1 MEPSILDYYNDYP
14 SMIKI
19 IDALNE
25 ENDKLQGELDSTK
38 GKLHSTKDKLDSTK
52 DELEFYKS
60 IFKTHRNSVV
70 YNLYIKYKDKQ
81 RLWIDKIR
89 TDKYEL
95 QQLDE
100 DKDII
105 DWLKPVRCER

>member
-25 ENDKLQGELDSTK
+25 ENNHLQDELDSTK
-38 GKLHSTKDKLDSTK
+38 GELDSIK
-52 DELEFYKS
+52 CELDSIRGELNFYKS

-105 DWLKPVRCER
+105 EWLKPVRCER

>member
-1 MEPSILDYYNDYP
+1 MEPQIIDYYNEYP

-19 IDALNE
+19 IDELNE
-25 ENDKLQGELDSTK
+25 ENNRLQDELDEK
-38 GKLHSTKDKLDSTK
+38 N
-52 DELEFYKS
+52 DELKFYKS

-89 TDKYEL
+89 TDYYDLK
-95 QQLDE
+95 QLDE
-100 DKDII
+100 DEDIKE
-105 DWLKPVRCER
+105 WLKPVRCER

>member
-14 SMIKI
+14 SISKI
-19 IDALNE
+19 IDKLNE
-25 ENDKLQGELDSTK
+25 ENEELQNE
-38 GKLHSTKDKLDSTK
+38 LDSTK
-52 DELEFYKS
+52 DELESTKDELDSTKDELDFYKS

-89 TDKYEL
+89 TDNYYLK
-95 QQLDE
+95 QLDE
-100 DKDII
+100 DDDII
-105 DWLKPVRCER
+105 EWLKPVRCER

>member
-25 ENDKLQGELDSTK
+25 ENDKLQGELYSTK
-38 GKLHSTKDKLDSTK
+38 GKLHSTKGELYSTK
-52 DELEFYKS
+52 SELEFYKS

-105 DWLKPVRCER
+105 EWLKPVRCER

>member
-19 IDALNE
+19 IDKLNE
-25 ENDKLQGELDSTK
+25 ENYLLQDELVSTK
-38 GKLHSTKDKLDSTK
+38 E
-52 DELEFYKS
+52 ELKFYKS

-95 QQLDE
+95 EQLEE

-105 DWLKPVRCER
+105 EWLKPVRCER

>member
-19 IDALNE
+19 IDKLNE
-25 ENDKLQGELDSTK
+25 ENNQLHEELVSTK
-38 GKLHSTKDKLDSTK
+38 SELKL
-52 DELEFYKS
+52 YKS

-95 QQLDE
+95 EQLEE

-105 DWLKPVRCER
+105 EWLKPVRCER

>member
-1 MEPSILDYYNDYP
+1 MEPSIIDYYNEYP

-19 IDALNE
+19 IDALNK
-25 ENDKLQGELDSTK
+25 ENDKLQNELVSTK
-38 GKLHSTKDKLDSTK
+38 EDLD
-52 DELEFYKS
+52 FYKS

-70 YNLYIKYKDKQ
+70 YNLYIKYKNGK

-95 QQLDE
+95 KQLDE
-100 DKDII
+100 DNDIKE
-105 DWLKPVRCER
+105 WLKPVRCER

>member
-25 ENDKLQGELDSTK
+25 ENNRLQNELDYTK
-38 GKLHSTKDKLDSTK
+38 ADLD
-52 DELEFYKS
+52 FYKS

-70 YNLYIKYKDKQ
+70 YNLYIKYKNKQ

-95 QQLDE
+95 TQLDE
-100 DKDII
+100 DEDII
-105 DWLKPVRCER
+105 EWLKPVRCER

>member
-1 MEPSILDYYNDYP
+1 MEPQIIDYYNEYP

-19 IDALNE
+19 VDKLNE
-25 ENDKLQGELDSTK
+25 ENNRLQDELDSTK
-38 GKLHSTKDKLDSTK
+38 SDLDSTKDELDYTK

-70 YNLYIKYKDKQ
+70 FNLYIKYKDKK

-89 TDKYEL
+89 TDNYYLK
-95 QQLDE
+95 QLDE
-100 DKDII
+100 DEDIKE
-105 DWLKPVRCER
+105 WLKPVRCER

>member
-25 ENDKLQGELDSTK
+25 ENNRLQNELDYTKGELD
-38 GKLHSTKDKLDSTK
+38 
-52 DELEFYKS
+52 FYKS

-95 QQLDE
+95 TQLDE
-100 DKDII
+100 DEDII
-105 DWLKPVRCER
+105 EWLKPVRCER

>member
-1 MEPSILDYYNDYP
+1 MEPSIVDYYNEYT

-19 IDALNE
+19 INELNE
-25 ENDKLQGELDSTK
+25 ENDKLREELNSTK
-38 GKLHSTKDKLDSTK
+38 ED
-52 DELEFYKS
+52 LEFYKS

-70 YNLYIKYKDKQ
+70 YNLYIKYKDKR

-89 TDKYEL
+89 IDKYEL
-95 QQLDE
+95 KQLDM

-105 DWLKPVRCER
+105 EWLKPIRCER

>member
-1 MEPSILDYYNDYP
+1 MEPSIIDYYNDYP

-25 ENDKLQGELDSTK
+25 ENNRLQNELDYTK
-38 GKLHSTKDKLDSTK
+38 ADLD
-52 DELEFYKS
+52 FYKS

-95 QQLDE
+95 TQLDE
-100 DKDII
+100 DEDII
-105 DWLKPVRCER
+105 EWLKPVRCER

>member
-1 MEPSILDYYNDYP
+1 MEPSIIDYYNEYP

-19 IDALNE
+19 INDLNE
-25 ENDKLQGELDSTK
+25 ENNKLREELN
-38 GKLHSTKDKLDSTK
+38 STKDDLD
-52 DELEFYKS
+52 FYKS

-70 YNLYIKYKDKQ
+70 YNLYIKYKDKR

-89 TDKYEL
+89 IDKYEL
-95 QQLDE
+95 KQLDM

-105 DWLKPVRCER
+105 EWLKPIRCER

>member
-25 ENDKLQGELDSTK
+25 ENNRLQNELDYTK
-38 GKLHSTKDKLDSTK
+38 ADLD
-52 DELEFYKS
+52 FYKS

-95 QQLDE
+95 TQLDE

-105 DWLKPVRCER
+105 EWLKPVRCER

>member
-1 MEPSILDYYNDYP
+1 MEPSIIDYYNEYP

-19 IDALNE
+19 IDDLNK
-25 ENDKLQGELDSTK
+25 ENDKLQQELVSTK
-38 GKLHSTKDKLDSTK
+38 EDLN
-52 DELEFYKS
+52 FYKS

-70 YNLYIKYKDKQ
+70 YNLYIKYKNKQ

-95 QQLDE
+95 KQLDE
-100 DKDII
+100 DNDIKE
-105 DWLKPVRCER
+105 WLKPVRCER

>member
-19 IDALNE
+19 IDALNG
-25 ENDKLQGELDSTK
+25 ENDKLQGELYSTR
-38 GKLHSTKDKLDSTK
+38 S
-52 DELEFYKS
+52 ELEFYKS

>member
-1 MEPSILDYYNDYP
+1 MEPQIIDYYNEYP

-25 ENDKLQGELDSTK
+25 ENNRLQNELVSTKGELVSTKGELDY
-38 GKLHSTKDKLDSTK
+38 TKDD
-52 DELEFYKS
+52 LEFYKS

-70 YNLYIKYKDKQ
+70 YNLYIKYKNGK

-89 TDKYEL
+89 TDYYEL
-95 QQLDE
+95 KQLDE
-100 DKDII
+100 DKDIKE
-105 DWLKPVRCER
+105 WLKPIRCER

>member
-1 MEPSILDYYNDYP
+1 MEPQIIDYYNEYP

-19 IDALNE
+19 VDKLNE
-25 ENDKLQGELDSTK
+25 ENNRLQNELDYTKSDLDSTK
-38 GKLHSTKDKLDSTK
+38 GELDYTK

-70 YNLYIKYKDKQ
+70 FNLYIKYKDKQ

-89 TDKYEL
+89 TDNYYLK
-95 QQLDE
+95 QLDE
-100 DKDII
+100 DEDIKE
-105 DWLKPVRCER
+105 WLKPIRCER

>member
-25 ENDKLQGELDSTK
+25 ENNRLQN
-38 GKLHSTKDKLDSTK
+38 
-52 DELEFYKS
+52 ELETTKADLDFYKS

-70 YNLYIKYKDKQ
+70 YNLYIKYKDKH

-95 QQLDE
+95 TQLDE

-105 DWLKPVRCER
+105 EWLKPIRCER

>member
-1 MEPSILDYYNDYP
+1 MEPSIIDYYNDYP

-19 IDALNE
+19 IDELNE
-25 ENDKLQGELDSTK
+25 ENNKLSDELD
-38 GKLHSTKDKLDSTK
+38 
-52 DELEFYKS
+52 FYKS
-60 IFKTHRNSVV
+60 IFKTHSNSVV

-89 TDKYEL
+89 IDKYEL
-95 QQLDE
+95 KQLDM

-105 DWLKPVRCER
+105 EWIKPIRCER

>member
-19 IDALNE
+19 VDKLNE
-25 ENDKLQGELDSTK
+25 ENNQLQNELDYTKGELK
-38 GKLHSTKDKLDSTK
+38 STK
-52 DELEFYKS
+52 DELDYTKGELKFYKS

-81 RLWIDKIR
+81 RIWIDKIR
-89 TDKYEL
+89 TDYYDLK
-95 QQLDE
+95 QLDE
-100 DKDII
+100 DEDIKE
-105 DWLKPVRCER
+105 WLKPAKCER

>member
-1 MEPSILDYYNDYP
+1 MEPSIIDYYNEYP

-19 IDALNE
+19 IDELNE
-25 ENDKLQGELDSTK
+25 ENNRLQNELDSTK
-38 GKLHSTKDKLDSTK
+38 RDLD
-52 DELEFYKS
+52 FYKS

-70 YNLYIKYKDKQ
+70 YNLYIKYKNGK

-95 QQLDE
+95 KQLDE
-100 DKDII
+100 DKDIKE
-105 DWLKPVRCER
+105 WLKPIRCER

>member
-1 MEPSILDYYNDYP
+1 MESQIMEPQIIDYYNEYP

-25 ENDKLQGELDSTK
+25 ENDRLQ
-38 GKLHSTKDKLDSTK
+38 KDLNEKN

-70 YNLYIKYKDKQ
+70 YNLYIKYKNKQ
-81 RLWIDKIR
+81 KIWIDKIR
-89 TDKYEL
+89 CDKYEL
-95 QQLDE
+95 KQLDE
-100 DKDII
+100 DEDIKE
-105 DWLKPVRCER
+105 WLKPIRCER

>member
-1 MEPSILDYYNDYP
+1 MEPQIIDYYNEYP

-25 ENDKLQGELDSTK
+25 ENNRLHNELK
-38 GKLHSTKDKLDSTK
+38 STK
-52 DELEFYKS
+52 DELDYTKDELKFYKS

-81 RLWIDKIR
+81 KIWIDKIR
-89 TDKYEL
+89 TDYHVLK
-95 QQLDE
+95 QLDE
-100 DKDII
+100 DEDIKE
-105 DWLKPVRCER
+105 WLKPAKCER

>member
-1 MEPSILDYYNDYP
+1 MEPSILDYYNEYP

-19 IDALNE
+19 IDKLNE
-25 ENDKLQGELDSTK
+25 ENNHLQKELDSTK
-38 GKLHSTKDKLDSTK
+38 G
-52 DELEFYKS
+52 ELEFYKS

-89 TDKYEL
+89 TDYYEL
-95 QQLDE
+95 KQLDE
-100 DKDII
+100 DEDIKE
-105 DWLKPVRCER
+105 WLKPVRYER

>member
-25 ENDKLQGELDSTK
+25 ENNRLQNELETTK
-38 GKLHSTKDKLDSTK
+38 GDLD
-52 DELEFYKS
+52 FYKS

-95 QQLDE
+95 TQLDE
-100 DKDII
+100 DEDII
-105 DWLKPVRCER
+105 EWLKPVRCER

>member
-1 MEPSILDYYNDYP
+1 MEPHIIDYYNEYP

-25 ENDKLQGELDSTK
+25 ENNRLQDELDEK
-38 GKLHSTKDKLDSTK
+38 N
-52 DELEFYKS
+52 DELKFYKS

-89 TDKYEL
+89 TDYYDLK
-95 QQLDE
+95 QLDE
-100 DKDII
+100 DEDIKE
-105 DWLKPVRCER
+105 WLKPVRCER

>member
-1 MEPSILDYYNDYP
+1 MEPSIIDYYNEYP

-19 IDALNE
+19 VDKLNE
-25 ENDKLQGELDSTK
+25 ENDKLQNELDE
-38 GKLHSTKDKLDSTK
+38 TK

-70 YNLYIKYKDKQ
+70 FNLYIKYKDKQ

-89 TDKYEL
+89 TDNYYLK
-95 QQLDE
+95 QLDE
-100 DKDII
+100 DDDIKE
-105 DWLKPVRCER
+105 WLKPIRCER